1 MADTAF
7 QTAYRD
13 EFIAG
18 FEERQSALRS
28 ACVTQAQIKGNSAVF
43 LVAASGDAGSPA
55 TAVTRG
61 VNGLLPYRAD
71 SLTQNTATLQEWH
84 DPVRKTG
91 FNIFASQGDQKRIM
105 QETSMGTINRKID
118 LDIIAQLD
126 TATIDTGSAATASV
140 SMVAKALSY
149 LGNQAVPV
157 EEEDNMFGL
166 VTPSFWGYMM
176 QFPEMTKGSYVE
188 VKLFNGAIKK
198 YWRWFGINWIR
209 SPLVT
214 GLATA
219 SEKCYIFHRNA
230 IGNAIDT
237 RGIQTDVGYNG
248 EHDYSYARTTVYV
261 GSKKLQNNG
270 IVQVLHDGSAS
281 NLS

>member
-7 QTAYRD
+7 QTAYRE

-28 ACVTQAQIKGNSAVF
+28 ACTTHAQIKGNSAVF
-43 LVAASGDAGSPA
+43 LVADSGSA

-61 VNGLLPYRAD
+61 TNGLLPYRAD
-71 SLTQNTATLQEWH
+71 NLTQNTATLAEWH

-126 TATIDTGSAATASV
+126 TASIDTGTTATASL
-140 SMVAKALSY
+140 SMVAKSLAY
-149 LGNQAVPV
+149 LGNNYVPV
-157 EEEDNMFGL
+157 EEEDNMFAV
-166 VTPSFWGYMM
+166 VTPTFWSYMM
-176 QFPEMTKGSYVE
+176 EMPEFTKGSYVE
-188 VKLFNGAIKK
+188 VKAFNGAIRKF
-198 YWRWFGINWIR
+198 WRWFGINWIR
-209 SPLVT
+209 SSLLT
-214 GLATA
+214 GLGT
-219 SEKCYIFHRNA
+219 STEQCFLFHRDA

-261 GSKKLQNNG
+261 GSKLLQNTG
-270 IVQVLHDGSAS
+270 IVMMKHDGSRSA
-281 NLS
+281 LS

>member
-1 MADTAF
+1 MAETAF
-7 QTAYRD
+7 QTAYRE

-28 ACVTQAQIKGNSAVF
+28 ACTTHAQIKGNSAVF
-43 LVAASGDAGSPA
+43 LVADSGSA

-61 VNGLLPYRAD
+61 TNGLLPYRAD
-71 SLTQNTATLQEWH
+71 NLTQNTATLAEWH

-105 QETSMGTINRKID
+105 QETSMGTVNRKID

-126 TATIDTGSAATASV
+126 TATIDTGTSATASL
-140 SMVAKALSY
+140 SMVAKSLAY
-149 LGNQAVPV
+149 LGNNYVPV
-157 EEEDNMFGL
+157 EEEDNMFAV
-166 VTPSFWGYMM
+166 VTPTFWSYMM
-176 QFPEMTKGSYVE
+176 EMPEFTKGSYVD
-188 VKLFNGAIKK
+188 VKAFNGSIKK
-198 YWRWFGINWIR
+198 FWRWFGVNWIR
-209 SPLVT
+209 SSLLT
-214 GLATA
+214 GAAT
-219 SEKCYIFHRNA
+219 STEQCFLFHRDA

-261 GSKKLQNNG
+261 GSKLLQNTG
-270 IVQVLHDGSAS
+270 IVMMKHDGSRSA
-281 NLS
+281 LS

>member
-7 QTAYRD
+7 QTMYRD

-43 LVAASGDAGSPA
+43 LVADSGSA

-71 SLTQNTATLQEWH
+71 NLTQNTATLAEWH

-91 FNIFASQGDQKRIM
+91 FNVFASQGDQRRIM

-126 TATIDTGSAATASV
+126 TATIDTGTSATASV
-140 SMVAKALSY
+140 SMVAKSLAA
-149 LGNQAVPV
+149 LGNAYVPV
-157 EEEDNMFGL
+157 EEEENMFGL
-166 VTPSFWGYMM
+166 VTPAFWSYMM

-188 VKLFNGAIKK
+188 TKLFNGSIRKM
-198 YWRWFGINWIR
+198 WRWFGINWIR
-209 SPLVT
+209 SSLLT
-214 GLATA
+214 GLAT
-219 SEKCYIFHRNA
+219 STENCYLFHRNA

-261 GSKKLQNNG
+261 GSKLLQNSG
-270 IVQVLHDGSAS
+270 VVQMKHDGSATA
-281 NLS
+281 LS

>member
-7 QTAYRD
+7 QTAYRE

-28 ACVTQAQIKGNSAVF
+28 ACTTHAQIKGNSAVF
-43 LVAASGDAGSPA
+43 LVADSGSA

-61 VNGLLPYRAD
+61 TNGLLPYRAD
-71 SLTQNTATLQEWH
+71 NLTQNTATLAEWH

-126 TATIDTGSAATASV
+126 TATIDTGTTATASV
-140 SMVAKALSY
+140 SMVAKSLAY
-149 LGNQAVPV
+149 LGNSYVPV
-157 EEEDNMFGL
+157 EEEDNMFAV
-166 VTPSFWGYMM
+166 VTPTFWSYMM
-176 QFPEMTKGSYVE
+176 EMPEFTKGSYVD
-188 VKLFNGAIKK
+188 VKAFNGSIKK
-198 YWRWFGINWIR
+198 FWRWFGVNWIR
-209 SPLVT
+209 SSLLT
-214 GLATA
+214 GLGTAT
-219 SEKCYIFHRNA
+219 EQCFLFHRDA

-261 GSKKLQNNG
+261 GSKLLQNTG
-270 IVQVLHDGSAS
+270 IVMMKHDGSRSA
-281 NLS
+281 LS